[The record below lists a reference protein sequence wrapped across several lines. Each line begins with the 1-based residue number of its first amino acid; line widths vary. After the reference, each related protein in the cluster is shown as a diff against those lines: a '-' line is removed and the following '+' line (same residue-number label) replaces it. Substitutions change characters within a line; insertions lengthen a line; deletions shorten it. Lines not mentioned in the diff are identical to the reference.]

1 MTHPKNA
8 LNAYCQKL
16 GLPKPRYDTKGTGDE
31 RDPLFISDVVIGD
44 EVVATGQGSSRR
56 EAERVAAE
64 LALETL
70 RSRYGEPETQR
81 GRRSASRQGKKAG
94 ETETTIDNAAPPL
107 LPELLV
113 EALRVAHQRVPQGLK
128 GPEAAEQVVR
138 LAGEIYRGL
147 IEEAGLVN

>member
-16 GLPKPRYDTKGTGDE
+16 GLKKPRYDTKGTGDDQE
-31 RDPLFISDVVIGD
+31 PLYISDVVIGD
-44 EVVATGQGSSRR
+44 EVVATGQGSTRR

-70 RSRYGEPETQR
+70 KARFGVPGGGT
-81 GRRSASRQGKKAG
+81 RRRAG
-94 ETETTIDNAAPPL
+94 ANRRKNGGDSTEAAPPAPL
-107 LPELLV
+107 IPELLV
-113 EALRVAHQRVPQGLK
+113 ESLRVAHQRVPQGLK

-147 IEEAGLVN
+147 IEEAGQVT

>member
-16 GLPKPRYDTKGTGDE
+16 GLKKPRYDTKGTGDE
-31 RDPLFISDVVIGD
+31 KEPLYISDVVIGD

-64 LALETL
+64 LALEAL
-70 RSRYGEPETQR
+70 KARFGEPEARAKKR
-81 GRRSASRQGKKAG
+81 GGGNRRARNGG
-94 ETETTIDNAAPPL
+94 EERPPL

-113 EALRVAHQRVPQGLK
+113 ESLRVAHERVPQGLK
-128 GPEAAEQVVR
+128 GAEAAEQVVR

-147 IEEAGLVN
+147 IEEAGLVG

>member
-1 MTHPKNA
+1 MTHPKNT

-16 GLPKPRYDTKGTGDE
+16 GLKKPRYDTKGTGDDRE
-31 RDPLFISDVVIGD
+31 PLYISDVVIGD
-44 EVVATGQGSSRR
+44 EVVATGQGSTRR

-70 RSRYGEPETQR
+70 KARFGEPGAGT
-81 GRRSASRQGKKAG
+81 RRRAG
-94 ETETTIDNAAPPL
+94 THRRKNGGDSTEAAPPAPL
-107 LPELLV
+107 IPELLV
-113 EALRVAHQRVPQGLK
+113 ESLRVAHQRVPQGLK

-147 IEEAGLVN
+147 IEEAGQVT

>member
-8 LNAYCQKL
+8 LNAYCRKL
-16 GLPKPRYDTKGTGDE
+16 GLKKPRYDTKGTGDE
-31 RDPLFISDVVIGD
+31 KDPLYISDVVIGD
-44 EVVATGQGSSRR
+44 EVVATGQGSTRR

-64 LALETL
+64 LALEAL
-70 RSRYGEPETQR
+70 KARYGEFEGRST
-81 GRRSASRQGKKAG
+81 RRSGGNRQTKG
-94 ETETTIDNAAPPL
+94 ENPAEPAPAAPL
-107 LPELLV
+107 VPELLV

-147 IEEAGLVN
+147 IEEAGLVT

>member
-16 GLPKPRYDTKGTGDE
+16 GLKKPRYDTKGTGDE
-31 RDPLFISDVVIGD
+31 KEPLYISDVVIGD
-44 EVVATGQGSSRR
+44 EVVATGQGPSRR

-64 LALETL
+64 LALEAL
-70 RSRYGEPETQR
+70 KARYGEPETR
-81 GRRSASRQGKKAG
+81 AKKRAGANRRAKSEETGEGR
-94 ETETTIDNAAPPL
+94 APFV
-107 LPELLV
+107 PELLV

-147 IEEAGLVN
+147 IEEAGLVG

>member
-16 GLPKPRYDTKGTGDE
+16 GLKKPRYDTKGTGDDRE
-31 RDPLFISDVVIGD
+31 PLYISDVVIGD
-44 EVVATGQGSSRR
+44 EVVATGQGSTRR

-70 RSRYGEPETQR
+70 KARFGVPGEGT
-81 GRRSASRQGKKAG
+81 RRRAG
-94 ETETTIDNAAPPL
+94 THRRKNGGDSTEAAPPTPL
-107 LPELLV
+107 IPELLV
-113 EALRVAHQRVPQGLK
+113 ESLRVAHQRVPQGLK

-147 IEEAGLVN
+147 IEEAGQVT